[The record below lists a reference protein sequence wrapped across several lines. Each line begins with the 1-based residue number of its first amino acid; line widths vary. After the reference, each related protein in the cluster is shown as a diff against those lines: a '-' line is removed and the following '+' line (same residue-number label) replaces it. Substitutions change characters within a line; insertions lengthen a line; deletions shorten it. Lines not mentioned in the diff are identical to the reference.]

1 MKISRE
7 VKIYCMLVI
16 TGGFFLVEIVVG
28 YYVSSLALIADS
40 FHMLNDLISMC
51 VALWAIKVAKKT
63 QYDPKY
69 SYGWQRAEILG
80 ALINGVFLLALCF
93 TILIDSIERFVS
105 PEPVTHPVMVLITGS
120 AGLVANLVG
129 LFLFHEHG
137 HGHGGHSH
145 SHGEQHSHEHSHGK
159 DIESAHGH
167 GHSHGGGHLNMRG
180 IFLHV
185 LGDALGNVGV
195 IASALFIWLT
205 PFEWRFYFDP
215 LVSTL
220 ITIIIFMSAIPLVRQ
235 TSFILLQG
243 VPNSVPIGDVNDT
256 LLKLEGVISVHE
268 LHVWQL
274 NDTKLI
280 ASLHVLLKSRQGYML
295 LASEIRKILHGYG
308 IHSATIQP
316 EFIEDQIDEKY
327 LPTDQDLD
335 SESSEDEK
343 LHVHGIER
351 VSTVTNSVYPD
362 NNKNANT
369 SSLEDLHSSSTC
381 LLRCIEDSCLENTCC
396 PPEQQQQQQQQ
407 QP

>member
-7 VKIYCMLVI
+7 VKIYSMLVI

-129 LFLFHEHG
+129 LLLFHEHG

-145 SHGEQHSHEHSHGK
+145 SHSHDHSHDKDVEPVHEHVHN
-159 DIESAHGH
+159 HGH
-167 GHSHGGGHLNMRG
+167 GGGGHLNMRG

-220 ITIIIFMSAIPLVRQ
+220 ITIIIFMSAIPLGMRQ

-256 LLKLEGVISVHE
+256 LLNLEGVISVHE

-274 NDTKLI
+274 SDTKLI
-280 ASLHVLLKSRQGYML
+280 ASLHVLLKSRQGYMI

-327 LPTDQDLD
+327 QPTDQDMDD
-335 SESSEDEK
+335 SKDDEK
-343 LHVHGIER
+343 VQVHGIER
-351 VSTVTNSVYPD
+351 VSTVTNSVYQSNGDD
-362 NNKNANT
+362 NSKNT
-369 SSLEDLHSSSTC
+369 SSIE
-381 LLRCIEDSCLENTCC
+381 LLI
-396 PPEQQQQQQQQ
+396 Q
-407 QP
+407 

>member
-1 MKISRE
+1 MIQ
-7 VKIYCMLVI
+7 
-16 TGGFFLVEIVVG
+16 
-28 YYVSSLALIADS
+28 
-40 FHMLNDLISMC
+40 
-51 VALWAIKVAKKT
+51 VAKKT

-145 SHGEQHSHEHSHGK
+145 SHEEEHSHEHSHSK
-159 DIESAHGH
+159 DVESAHGH

-327 LPTDQDLD
+327 QPTDQDLD

-362 NNKNANT
+362 NSKNANT
-369 SSLEDLHSSSTC
+369 SSFEDLHSSSTC

>member
-1 MKISRE
+1 
-7 VKIYCMLVI
+7 MLVI
-16 TGGFFLVEIVVG
+16 TGGFFLVEIVIG
-28 YYVSSLALIADS
+28 YYVSSLAL
-40 FHMLNDLISMC
+40 
-51 VALWAIKVAKKT
+51 VAKKT
-63 QYDPKY
+63 EYDPKY

-105 PEPVTHPVMVLITGS
+105 PEPVTHPVMVLITGG

-129 LFLFHEHG
+129 LFLFH
-137 HGHGGHSH
+137 GHSH
-145 SHGEQHSHEHSHGK
+145 SHSHEHNHDK
-159 DIESAHGH
+159 DVESAHEHKHTH
-167 GHSHGGGHLNMRG
+167 GSGGGNEGGHLNMRG

-243 VPNSVPIGDVNDT
+243 VPNSVPIGDVNDA

-280 ASLHVLLKSRQGYML
+280 ASLHVLLKSRQGYMI
-295 LASEIRKILHGYG
+295 LASEIRRVLHGYG

-327 LPTDQDLD
+327 QPADDESDQDSD
-335 SESSEDEK
+335 REK
-343 LHVHGIER
+343 LHAHGIER
-351 VSTVTNSVYPD
+351 VSTVNNSVYQD
-362 NNKNANT
+362 NNTKINQT
-369 SSLEDLHSSSTC
+369 SSVEVNHCTNNNL
-381 LLRCIEDSCLENTCC
+381 
-396 PPEQQQQQQQQ
+396 
-407 QP
+407 QPAY

>member
-1 MKISRE
+1 
-7 VKIYCMLVI
+7 MLVI

-105 PEPVTHPVMVLITGS
+105 PEPVTHPVMVLITGG

-145 SHGEQHSHEHSHGK
+145 GHGHNHGHDDTKDVESAHEHKHSHGAGGGS
-159 DIESAHGH
+159 E
-167 GHSHGGGHLNMRG
+167 GGHLNMRG
-180 IFLHV
+180 VCSSIPTQNIFLHV

-220 ITIIIFMSAIPLVRQ
+220 ITIIIFMSAIPLVKQ

-280 ASLHVLLKSRQGYML
+280 ASLHVLLKSRQGYMT

-327 LPTDQDLD
+327 QPAEEDSDQ
-335 SESSEDEK
+335 ESDREK
-343 LHVHGIER
+343 LHAHGIER
-351 VSTVTNSVYPD
+351 VTTINNSVYHNNNAKTNSV
-362 NNKNANT
+362 
-369 SSLEDLHSSSTC
+369 EDLHSSSTC

-396 PPEQQQQQQQQ
+396 PPEQQQQE

>member
-145 SHGEQHSHEHSHGK
+145 SHEDQHSHEHSHDK
-159 DIESAHGH
+159 DVESVHAH
-167 GHSHGGGHLNMRG
+167 GHSHGHSHGGHLNMRG

-256 LLKLEGVISVHE
+256 LLSLEGVISVHE

-327 LPTDQDLD
+327 QPTDQDIMDD
-335 SESSEDEK
+335 SSKDDEK
-343 LHVHGIER
+343 LQVHGIER
-351 VSTVTNSVYPD
+351 VST
-362 NNKNANT
+362 
-369 SSLEDLHSSSTC
+369 ELHSSSTC

-396 PPEQQQQQQQQ
+396 PPEQQQ
-407 QP
+407 P

>member
-1 MKISRE
+1 MLIFIFFYFSFILRISRE
-7 VKIYCMLVI
+7 AKIYFMLVI
-16 TGGFFLVEIVVG
+16 TSAFFLVEIVIG

-51 VALWAIKVAKKT
+51 IALWAIKVAKKT
-63 QYDPKY
+63 EYHPKY

-80 ALINGVFLLALCF
+80 ALVNGVFLLALCF

-105 PEPVTHPVMVLITGS
+105 PEEIKQPLMVLITGS

-129 LFLFHEHG
+129 LFLFHDHG
-137 HGHGGHSH
+137 
-145 SHGEQHSHEHSHGK
+145 
-159 DIESAHGH
+159 GH
-167 GHSHGGGHLNMRG
+167 GHSHDHNHGHTHQEHDVELQAHNHTHGGHLNMRG

-205 PFEWRFYFDP
+205 PFSWRFYFDP

-220 ITIIIFMSAIPLVRQ
+220 ITIIIFASALPLVRQ

-243 VPNSVPIGDVNDT
+243 VPNSVPIGDVNGA
-256 LLKLEGVISVHE
+256 LLNLDGVISVHE

-280 ASLHVLLKSRQGYML
+280 ASLHVLLKSREGYMSL
-295 LASEIRKILHGYG
+295 GSEIRKVLHSYG

-316 EFIEDQIDEKY
+316 EFVEDQIDEKY
-327 LPTDQDLD
+327 EHEELVE
-335 SESSEDEK
+335 ESPIVYSVEK
-343 LHVHGIER
+343 PAGEEPQ
-351 VSTVTNSVYPD
+351 N
-362 NNKNANT
+362 
-369 SSLEDLHSSSTC
+369 SSTC
-381 LLRCIEDSCLENTCC
+381 LLRCLDDSCLENTCC
-396 PPEQQQQQQQQ
+396 PPEQDK
-407 QP
+407 P

>member
-1 MKISRE
+1 
-7 VKIYCMLVI
+7 MLVI

-28 YYVSSLALIADS
+28 YYVSSLAL
-40 FHMLNDLISMC
+40 
-51 VALWAIKVAKKT
+51 VAKKT

-129 LFLFHEHG
+129 LFLFHGKH
-137 HGHGGHSH
+137 
-145 SHGEQHSHEHSHGK
+145 QHSHEHSHDK
-159 DIESAHGH
+159 DVESVHAH
-167 GHSHGGGHLNMRG
+167 GHSHGHSHGGHLNMRG

-256 LLKLEGVISVHE
+256 LLSLEGVISVHE

-327 LPTDQDLD
+327 QPTDQDIMDD
-335 SESSEDEK
+335 SSKDDEK
-343 LHVHGIER
+343 LQVHGIER
-351 VSTVTNSVYPD
+351 VSTVTNSVYQNSGD
-362 NNKNANT
+362 NNKNT
-369 SSLEDLHSSSTC
+369 SSVEVFMFTNNNL
-381 LLRCIEDSCLENTCC
+381 
-396 PPEQQQQQQQQ
+396 
-407 QP
+407 QPAY

>member
-145 SHGEQHSHEHSHGK
+145 SHEDQHSHEHSHDK
-159 DIESAHGH
+159 DVESVHAH
-167 GHSHGGGHLNMRG
+167 GHSHGHSHGGHLNMRG

-256 LLKLEGVISVHE
+256 LLSLEGVISVHE

-327 LPTDQDLD
+327 QPTDQDIMDD
-335 SESSEDEK
+335 SSKDDEK
-343 LHVHGIER
+343 LQVHGIER
-351 VSTVTNSVYPD
+351 
-362 NNKNANT
+362 
-369 SSLEDLHSSSTC
+369 ELHSSSTC

-396 PPEQQQQQQQQ
+396 PPEQQQ
-407 QP
+407 P

>member
-145 SHGEQHSHEHSHGK
+145 GHSHGDQQHSHDHSHAK
-159 DIESAHGH
+159 DVESVHEH
-167 GHSHGGGHLNMRG
+167 GHSHGHGGGGHLNMRG

-256 LLKLEGVISVHE
+256 LLNLEGVISVHE

-274 NDTKLI
+274 SDTKLI
-280 ASLHVLLKSRQGYML
+280 ASLHVLLKSRQGYMM

-327 LPTDQDLD
+327 QPTEELD
-335 SESSEDEK
+335 DNSDEK

-351 VSTVTNSVYPD
+351 VSTVTNPVYQSNSD
-362 NNKNANT
+362 NNKNT
-369 SSLEDLHSSSTC
+369 SS
-381 LLRCIEDSCLENTCC
+381 IEV
-396 PPEQQQQQQQQ
+396 
-407 QP
+407 